1 MTAPI
6 GKAGASPPNTNP
18 DAGQIGLVAAVSI
31 GIGGMV
37 GAGIFSILGVVAQA
51 AGNAMWLAFMI
62 GGVVALLSTYSYAK
76 LGAVFPSAGGAVH
89 FLVKG
94 FGDGVLAGGLNLFM
108 WAGYIISLALYATA
122 FGSYAAT
129 FFTTA
134 PSPLLLKSLAVGS
147 VLALT
152 LVNAFGASI
161 MGRGETLIV
170 AVKVAIL
177 VLFAAAGLFFINPG
191 NLSPALTAGGRSRSC
206 SARACCSSAMRASG
220 SSPMRPATCATRK
233 VMLPRAL
240 YTAVILVIVLYLVV
254 AVTVTGNLSNA
265 QIEQAKDY
273 ALAEAAKPFLGEF
286 GFRLIA
292 IAALFSTASAINAT
306 LFGSANVCYMIARD
320 GELPARLS
328 RTEWKQATG
337 GLLLTAAL
345 VILVTLAVRSFR
357 HRHDGQRRVP
367 AGLRRGE
374 RRPSARAEAD
384 RRQRDHRLA
393 VAHHLSRD
401 VRDPRGLHLSAATG
415 GDRGAGPHR
424 RSVVCRGMALSPLDW
439 TDDQDTDAGRRGP
452 EAGLSA
458 CCRTCRNTSAIPSAS
473 RVCGRRAGVTSATVL
488 FRVGR
493 TIGRATIPAP
503 DIPARTTL

>member
-1 MTAPI
+1 MTASNHKP
-6 GKAGASPPNTNP
+6 GGTPPNSNP
-18 DAGQIGLVAAVSI
+18 NAGQIDMISAVSI

-51 AGNAMWLAFMI
+51 AGNAMWAAFLI

-94 FGDGVLAGGLNLFM
+94 FGGGVLTGGLNLFM

-129 FFTTA
+129 FVTTA
-134 PSPLLLKSLAVGS
+134 PSPLLVKSLAVGS

-152 LVNAFGASI
+152 LVNAFGARI
-161 MGRGETLIV
+161 MGRGETFIV
-170 AVKVAIL
+170 AVKLAIL

-191 NLSPALTAGGRSRSC
+191 NLSPALWPEAASVLFGAGVLFIGYEGFGLVTN
-206 SARACCSSAMRASG
+206 AAADMRN
-220 SSPMRPATCATRK
+220 PR

-240 YTAVILVIVLYLVV
+240 YASVILVIALYLVV

-265 QIEQAKDY
+265 QIAQAKDY

-320 GELPARLS
+320 GELPAGLS

-337 GLLLTAAL
+337 GLILTAAL
-345 VILVTLAVRSFR
+345 VILVTLLFDLSGIAMMGSAAFLLVYAAVNAGHFAGAEEDWRER
-357 HRHDGQRRVP
+357 HHRV
-367 AGLRRGE
+367 
-374 RRPSARAEAD
+374 
-384 RRQRDHRLA
+384 A
-393 VAHHLSRD
+393 VVHHLSGD
-401 VRDPRGLHLSAATG
+401 VCDPRCVHVAATARSDCG
-415 GDRGAGPHR
+415 IGCYR
-424 RSVVCRGMALSPLDW
+424 RCILCCRMALSSLDRS
-439 TDDQDTDAGRRGP
+439 DNSDTD
-452 EAGLSA
+452 
-458 CCRTCRNTSAIPSAS
+458 
-473 RVCGRRAGVTSATVL
+473 
-488 FRVGR
+488 VGR
-493 TIGRATIPAP
+493 SMMPRLRRNWLGIKPAASH
-503 DIPARTTL
+503 PAD